1 MSQQINLF
9 NPAFEQKKKHFSAV
23 TMAQASGLV
32 LIGALGFYGY
42 AAYQVSILKAQAAEA
57 DNRFK
62 AEQNRLT
69 KLAGEYSPQQK
80 SKLLTEEIERLKP
93 QVAARREVA
102 DSMKSGAMGN
112 TQGYSEYM
120 KAFARQSVSGL
131 WLTGF
136 RISGAGDEIGIA
148 GRVLRPELVPAYIR
162 RLNQEPVMR
171 GREFS
176 FLKIG
181 LPKQEE
187 SAKAKADAVPPFID
201 FELATT
207 EPVKAEEK

>member
-9 NPAFEQKKKHFSAV
+9 NPAFQKKKRHFSAA

-32 LIGALGFYGY
+32 LLGALAFYGY
-42 AAYQVSILKAQAAEA
+42 AAYQVSILQVQATEA
-57 DNRFK
+57 DNRLK
-62 AEQNRLT
+62 AEQTRLT

-80 SKLLTEEIERLKP
+80 SKMLTEEIERLKP
-93 QVAARREVA
+93 QVAARRDVA
-102 DSMKSGAMGN
+102 NTLKSGAMGN

-120 KAFARQSVSGL
+120 TAFARQSVSGL

-136 RISGAGDEIGIA
+136 SLSGAGDEIGVA
-148 GRVLRPELVPAYIR
+148 GRVLRPELVPAYLR

-181 LPKQEE
+181 VPKQEE
-187 SAKAKADAVPPFID
+187 AAKAKADAGPPFIE

-207 EPVKAEEK
+207 EPVKSEEK